1 MLLTKSLC
9 LSEFE
14 VILYFAKWKVE
25 ILGGYTT
32 KYYTEETLPRG
43 PTLTLLYTIFNRK
56 GTPKSYTFHW
66 QKVRFSRTY
75 LRMLHPC

>member
-1 MLLTKSLC
+1 MLLTKSPC

-32 KYYTEETLPRG
+32 KYYTEEALPRG
-43 PTLTLLYTIFNRK
+43 PT
-56 GTPKSYTFHW
+56 PYTFIYYIFVNLIVDVY
-66 QKVRFSRTY
+66 K
-75 LRMLHPC
+75 L

>member
-32 KYYTEETLPRG
+32 KYYTEEALPRG
-43 PTLTLLYTIFNRK
+43 PT
-56 GTPKSYTFHW
+56 PYTFIYH
-66 QKVRFSRTY
+66 F
-75 LRMLHPC
+75 